1 MSDLSHASNSVLEP
15 ASNTAPRRGPRTA
28 RRKAHSARN
37 ALRHGLNVPVAA
49 DPATV
54 AAVEALINGLDRG
67 RSEMHVLER
76 EELHRGRYRVL
87 VS

>member
-37 ALRHGLNVPVAA
+37 ALRHGLNIPVAA
-49 DPATV
+49 DPATA
-54 AAVEALINGLDRG
+54 AAVEALTKQIINGLDRG
-67 RSEMHVLER
+67 AL
-76 EELHRGRYRVL
+76 
-87 VS
+87 

>member
-1 MSDLSHASNSVLEP
+1 MSDLSHATKPVTKP
-15 ASNTAPRRGPRTA
+15 ASTTARRRGPHTA
-28 RRKAHSARN
+28 RGKAHSARN
-37 ALRHGLNVPVAA
+37 ALRHGLNIPVAA
-49 DPATV
+49 DPATA